1 MPVLHRGHTIADL
14 PGRASLHAVQLI
26 AWPPDRMNAICL
38 ASLQG
43 YGEPRSER
51 RHNTLFRDAG
61 RVRVR
66 NHFHR
71 RAAIDPASIAMG
83 NGAACGGS
91 TGGRMTFCTISPTD
105 IWKAFLVG
113 PNTIDFLAQNPS
125 FDITKG
131 QNFFVNIFFST
142 APRRRV
148 APASGSPNFPRL
160 LPRPCQPLSRCLL
173 PASAV

>member
-1 MPVLHRGHTIADL
+1 
-14 PGRASLHAVQLI
+14 
-26 AWPPDRMNAICL
+26 
-38 ASLQG
+38 
-43 YGEPRSER
+43 
-51 RHNTLFRDAG
+51 
-61 RVRVR
+61 
-66 NHFHR
+66 
-71 RAAIDPASIAMG
+71 MG

-148 APASGSPNFPRL
+148 APASGSPL
-160 LPRPCQPLSRCLL
+160 LATGLGGVMGLL
-173 PASAV
+173 GWRRKRKHSAAIAVA